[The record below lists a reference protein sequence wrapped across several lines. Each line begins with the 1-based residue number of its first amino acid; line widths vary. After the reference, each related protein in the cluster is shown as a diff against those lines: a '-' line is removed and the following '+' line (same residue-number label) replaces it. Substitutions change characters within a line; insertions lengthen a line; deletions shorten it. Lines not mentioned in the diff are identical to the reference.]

1 MHWQC
6 TTTVLL
12 YILSGAMSLAT
23 AWMASSQRRR
33 PGVMA
38 LTVAMLG
45 TTLWSFLGAFE
56 VAVVEWPAKTLFAA
70 LGYSAVVVVVIFVFF
85 FVFEYYGRAGWLT
98 PRRRWLLWLPGGAL
112 VGLALTNA
120 GHRLIWTGFLP
131 GPAGSNQLIY
141 QHGPAYYP
149 LSAYLSLLVATA
161 LAAIVRQ
168 AVQRRGAGR
177 RRAVTMAFALAIP
190 LAASLLYSA
199 LPHQILVMELLPVGF
214 ALSGILTLVIIYQD
228 IAEQIAMQTAELR
241 ATIATLQRSVVAR
254 QQVEEQLR
262 QSESERQQLEMDRL
276 RSELLA
282 NVSHEL
288 RTPLGL
294 ILLTTTMLIDQD
306 ARMDHETRVGFPRDI
321 EDETQRLRELVDNLL
336 DLSRLRSGRIRLSC
350 HPTDLARLVCDTAA
364 RLAPS
369 LEGRRLTVELP
380 AEPLL
385 AWADHA
391 RIEQVLRNLLI
402 NAALYSPPG
411 APITLHGVKRANDVL
426 LGISDKGSGISA
438 EDLPHLFERFYRG
451 KNARTQQTRGAGL
464 GLSICKGLVEAH
476 GGRIWVESQP
486 GTGSTFFFTTP
497 LDDNETGGLP

>member
-1 MHWQC
+1 MHWQF

-12 YILSGAMSLAT
+12 YVLSGAMSLAT

-33 PGVMA
+33 PGVKA
-38 LTVAMLG
+38 LTVGMLG
-45 TTLWSFLGAFE
+45 IAVWSFWGAFE
-56 VAVVEWPAKTLFAA
+56 VAVVEWSAKTLFAA
-70 LGYSAVVVVVIFVFF
+70 LGYSAVVVVAIFMFF
-85 FVFEYYGRAGWLT
+85 FVFEYYGWAGWLT
-98 PRRRWLLWLPGGAL
+98 PRRRWLLWLPGSAL

-120 GHRLIWTGFLP
+120 GHGLIWTSFLP
-131 GPAGSNQLIY
+131 GPEGRNQLIY
-141 QHGPAYYP
+141 LHGPAYYP
-149 LSAYLSLLVATA
+149 LYAYLCLLIAAA
-161 LAAIVRQ
+161 LAVIVRQ

-214 ALSGILTLVIIYQD
+214 ALAGILTLVIVYQD
-228 IAEQIAMQTAELR
+228 VADQIEMQTAELR
-241 ATIATLQRSVVAR
+241 ATIATLQTAVEAR
-254 QQVEEQLR
+254 QQVEERLR
-262 QSESERQQLEMDRL
+262 QSEIERQQLEVDRL

-306 ARMDHETRVGFPRDI
+306 ARMDHETRVGFLRDI

-336 DLSRLRSGRIRLSC
+336 DLSRLRSGRIRLNC
-350 HPTDLARLVCDTAA
+350 HPTDLARLVQDTAA

-402 NAALYSPPG
+402 NAALYSLPG

-426 LGISDKGSGISA
+426 LGVSDKGSGIAA
-438 EDLPHLFERFYRG
+438 EDLPHLFERFYRA
-451 KNARTQQTRGAGL
+451 KNVRTQQTRGAGL

-486 GTGSTFFFTTP
+486 GMGSTFFFTTP
-497 LDDNETGGLP
+497 LDDTEIGSQP

>member
-1 MHWQC
+1 
-6 TTTVLL
+6 
-12 YILSGAMSLAT
+12 MSLAT

-33 PGVMA
+33 PGVKA

-45 TTLWSFLGAFE
+45 TASWSFWGAFE
-56 VAVVEWPAKTLFAA
+56 VAVVEWSAKTLFAA
-70 LGYSAVVVVVIFVFF
+70 LGYSAVAVVAIFMFF
-85 FVFEYYGRAGWLT
+85 FVFEYYGWAGWLT
-98 PRRRWLLWLPGGAL
+98 PRRRWWLWLPGGAL
-112 VGLALTNA
+112 VGLALTNT
-120 GHRLIWTGFLP
+120 GHGLIWAGFLP

-149 LSAYLSLLVATA
+149 LFAYLCLLIASA
-161 LAAIVRQ
+161 LVVIVRQ

-214 ALSGILTLVIIYQD
+214 ALAGILTLVVVFQD
-228 IAEQIAMQTAELR
+228 VADQVEQQTSELR
-241 ATIATLQRSVVAR
+241 ATIASLQSSIEAR
-254 QQVEEQLR
+254 QQMEEKLR
-262 QSESERQQLEMDRL
+262 QSEIERQQLEVDRL

-306 ARMDHETRVGFPRDI
+306 ARMDHETRVGFLRDL

-350 HPTDLARLVCDTAA
+350 HPTDLARLVRDTAT

-391 RIEQVLRNLLI
+391 
-402 NAALYSPPG
+402 
-411 APITLHGVKRANDVL
+411 
-426 LGISDKGSGISA
+426 GSNRCCA
-438 EDLPHLFERFYRG
+438 
-451 KNARTQQTRGAGL
+451 
-464 GLSICKGLVEAH
+464 IC
-476 GGRIWVESQP
+476 
-486 GTGSTFFFTTP
+486 
-497 LDDNETGGLP
+497 